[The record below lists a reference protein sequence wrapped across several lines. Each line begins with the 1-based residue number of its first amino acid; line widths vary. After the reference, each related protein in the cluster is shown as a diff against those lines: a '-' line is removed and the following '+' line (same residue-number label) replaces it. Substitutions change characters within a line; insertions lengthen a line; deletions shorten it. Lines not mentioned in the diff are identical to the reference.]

1 MVPIGIHLSKVRSVT
16 LDRWDPT
23 LIEVMTAVGNGRANA
38 IWEKE
43 VAQMEGWVKPAP
55 GADLEAKEKWIQTKY
70 VWHGVYIKRARDWC
84 W

>member
-1 MVPIGIHLSKVRSVT
+1 

-55 GADLEAKEKWIQTKY
+55 GADLEAKENWIQTKY
-70 VWHGVYIKRARDWC
+70 VWHGVYMYKEHAMGTM
-84 W
+84 